1 VILVTRTSLR
11 VLSVPDAETLDPKI
25 TFFRSL
31 LERRDGSDRAGGR
44 VLHDLL
50 VRPLLDALPESI
62 DSLVVV
68 PDGPLSRLPL
78 DALPLGSSSGYLAE
92 RLQVSVV
99 PSVAVWLRLRRTRPD
114 RSGSSALAVAVPEH
128 PGMDPLPH
136 AAEEARRA
144 LRAFPAPGQLLL
156 GAAATRSAVLGT
168 DLAPFGLL
176 HLATHSV
183 ADTLHPERSAIALGG
198 PTGDDELQVEDIS
211 GLSLD
216 GQAVVLASCN
226 TLSGPVRRAEG
237 VISLARPFLAA
248 GAQAVVG
255 SIEVLGDTASTRL
268 FDRFYA
274 GIERGETVGHA
285 LAASKR
291 RMIASGAP
299 AAAWSGVVLVGNS
312 AAAPREG
319 RSSSSRS
326 LALWLGLAA
335 VLLASALLVV
345 RRAVARR

>member
-1 VILVTRTSLR
+1 
-11 VLSVPDAETLDPKI
+11 
-25 TFFRSL
+25 
-31 LERRDGSDRAGGR
+31 
-44 VLHDLL
+44 
-50 VRPLLDALPESI
+50 
-62 DSLVVV
+62 
-68 PDGPLSRLPL
+68 
-78 DALPLGSSSGYLAE
+78 
-92 RLQVSVV
+92 
-99 PSVAVWLRLRRTRPD
+99 
-114 RSGSSALAVAVPEH
+114 
-128 PGMDPLPH
+128 MDPLPH

-255 SIEVLGDTASTRL
+255 SIEVLGDTAS
-268 FDRFYA
+268 
-274 GIERGETVGHA
+274 
-285 LAASKR
+285 KR

-326 LALWLGLAA
+326 RALWLGLAA